1 MKPMHLLKA
10 GNTQPLPGDVHVNTP
25 LSNISIAY
33 VQDASNFVADKVFP
47 NIPVP
52 KQSDRYYT
60 YDRGYFWR
68 DEMEERAAGAE
79 SAGSGYTLDSTPTY
93 YAPVYA
99 FHHDVTDQRRA
110 NTDNQLDPDREA
122 TIIATQKGMIKR
134 ETLFAAKYMAGG
146 VWTNDWDGVAA
157 GPTGNQVLQ
166 WNDANSTP
174 IENIRAAKTTVL
186 ESTGFEPNTLV
197 IGQRVF
203 DALVDHPDIVDRV
216 KYGQTSGGPAQIDV
230 AELIALLKIQ
240 RIFVMKAVQTTSKE
254 GNTNAHAFIGGKKA
268 LLCHSA
274 PVPGLMTP
282 SAGYTFSWTG
292 YLGASPQG
300 MRIKKFRMEA
310 LAADRVEIESAFDQK
325 LVAADLGFFWDT
337 IVA

>member
-33 VQDASNFVADKVFP
+33 VQDAGNFVADQVFP
-47 NIPVP
+47 NLPVT

-68 DEMEERAAGAE
+68 NEMEERAAGAE

-110 NTDNQLDPDREA
+110 NSDNQLDPDKEA
-122 TIIATQKGMIKR
+122 TIIVTQKGLIKR
-134 ETLFAAKYMAGG
+134 ETLFATRFMSGG
-146 VWTNDWDGVAA
+146 VWTNDWAGVAA

-166 WNDANSTP
+166 WNDANSNP
-174 IENIRAAKTTVL
+174 IEDIRSAKTTVL

-203 DALVDHPDIVDRV
+203 DKLIDHPDIVDRV
-216 KYGQTSGGPAQIDV
+216 KYGQTSGPAQIDV

-240 RIFVMKAVQTTSKE
+240 RIFVMKAVQNTGKE
-254 GNTNAHAFIGGKKA
+254 GEANAHSFIGGKKA
-268 LLCHSA
+268 LLCYST
-274 PVPGLMTP
+274 PTPGLMTP
-282 SAGYTFSWTG
+282 TAGYTFSWTG
-292 YLGASPQG
+292 YLGASTNG
-300 MRIKKFRMEA
+300 MRIKKFRMEPN
-310 LAADRVEIESAFDQK
+310 AADRVEIEASFDQK
-325 LVAADLGFFWDT
+325 LVAADLGFFWNT